1 MTTLATLAAAF
12 ASAFMTKAFDNGESR
27 IVLRDG
33 APDWMTEIVREA
45 HDGMMPNDQSYSMI
59 LAVANDI
66 DDLLSYDPETD
77 LDDIRHERIDSLI
90 PVYNTERTAWLASH
104 LDRGEYVNEAIRTYG
119 TGTQT
124 PDIYDLLALGIDVEL
139 VMIWEAI
146 ERGLRAQAELADA

>member
-139 VMIWEAI
+139 VMIWEAV